1 MRLRGAF
8 AVSLAV
14 LPPLAL
20 AAVACST
27 TVDDSPLPSSP
38 SGNDAGQRQPPGD
51 AAVTGRLD
59 GPADVPAEAGPPD
72 SSVAE
77 AASPDADG
85 PDSPDGGTDA
95 APDASPEAGDA
106 CYDGGDGLNFSL
118 HVENQHLTPDL
129 VATVAATV
137 TDTYGLGTITS
148 VDLYLATDSGDGPLL
163 AAFTEE
169 SPGSYTASITW
180 DQLNAVQPINT
191 RSDQTQNLIP
201 VWVMFTDRCGSRLA
215 TPFSFVVSCTNPED
229 GTHLACNGAC
239 GQAVDTP
246 TDCGAC
252 GIDCTASGQTSC
264 VDSRCA
270 N

>member
-8 AVSLAV
+8 AVALAV

-20 AAVACST
+20 AALACST
-27 TVDDSPLPSSP
+27 TVDDAPLPPSP
-38 SGNDAGQRQPPGD
+38 SGNGDAGPRQTSGD
-51 AAVTGRLD
+51 AAVTGLLD
-59 GPADVPAEAGPPD
+59 GPADVPAEA
-72 SSVAE
+72 
-77 AASPDADG
+77 SPDA
-85 PDSPDGGTDA
+85 GGTDGSDSGNDA

-118 HVENQHLTPDL
+118 HIENQHLTPDL
-129 VATVAATV
+129 VATIAATV
-137 TDTYGLGTITS
+137 TDKYGLGTITS
-148 VDLYLATDSGDGPLL
+148 VELYLATDTGNGPLI

-169 SPGSYTASITW
+169 SPGSYTASVTW

-239 GQAVDTP
+239 RQAVDTP